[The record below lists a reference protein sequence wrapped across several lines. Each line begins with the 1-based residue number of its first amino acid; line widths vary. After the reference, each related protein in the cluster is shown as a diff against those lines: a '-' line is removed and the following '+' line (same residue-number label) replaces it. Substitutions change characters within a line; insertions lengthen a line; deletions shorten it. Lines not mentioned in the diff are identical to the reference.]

1 MGKIDK
7 KIKKDMIVSKV
18 IELTNKYPISYD
30 EKDEEIIKR
39 MLKDVDIA
47 SATQKLERAV
57 ASRKL
62 IPRTR
67 NQELS
72 EVEKDIQQRFS
83 GIKFNRIVNHLIT
96 ARYFGYS
103 CFEIIYNED
112 FTIETLIPIPFDF
125 ITYDFKENKWKL
137 KIGSETIEL
146 NKQKFL
152 LAIHKWDPKNAK
164 GKSIFDCCNKTFL
177 NKELYQRQLTSISQK
192 YGDIIVIYPYD
203 VNMKKEEREE
213 LRKSVENIGTAKSVG
228 APVDF
233 NEEFDL
239 KKNIDFIKLSDLDP
253 SIYTELEK
261 IEKEKIVQNI
271 LGSTLTMDNGG
282 GTGSYSLG
290 EVHRQGF
297 EEVVEE
303 ICRFVSDS
311 LYQLIELDSSFFGY
325 NPKDFYWELEKV
337 ITDEEKEVKDRKR
350 EEVLSLKMDNINKF
364 LTGGYKLSKGYL
376 SNYLGIDEKDIE
388 EVKILPTISN
398 GPEFSETKLD
408 KLLKRIEEQNSTVLE
423 EIEDSF
429 GEFFND
435 ISPQLREQLEKIKT
449 IDDLENIVL
458 NMQNFKDKM
467 LISFLKGITD
477 DIAIST
483 GVFISEELNPFKIKP
498 EEAIQFFLK
507 KTPVLFDK
515 LDDISA
521 SIQEKYF
528 YIKKSTSLEVTKA
541 LYKNLLSALE
551 EGKSFK
557 TWLKDSGNILSL
569 SGFGDNPWYLELIY
583 RNNMMTSYNAGT
595 FYNQELNKKYK
606 PYGMYDAVGD
616 NRTTD
621 LCLAL
626 DGKVYPL
633 NHSFWKSFLP
643 PNHHGCRSRRVALSK
658 DDVKEYGLTISNT
671 LTDKIKELK
680 KELGDFKGNQ
690 VENLAKSLEKK
701 ETQVKEL
708 KKEVTKKLE
717 QLSL

>member
-62 IPRTR
+62 IPRAR

-112 FTIETLIPIPFDF
+112 FTIETLIPIPFDL

-164 GKSIFDCCNKTFL
+164 GKSIFECCNRAFID
-177 NKELYQRQLTSISQK
+177 KETYQRQLRSISEK
-192 YGDIIVIYPYD
+192 YGDVIVIYPYD
-203 VNMKKEEREE
+203 VNMKEEEREE
-213 LRKSVENIGTAKSVG
+213 LRKSVENIGTAKSIG

-350 EEVLSLKMDNINKF
+350 EEILSLKMDNINKF
-364 LTGGYKLSKGYL
+364 LTGGYKISKGYL